1 MKTILCPTD
10 FSDASNNAI
19 AYAAKLAQKLETSLT
34 LLHVRSPFDL
44 SPAEMIRGSE
54 TTAARTWHALEAQ
67 SREVTRA
74 FKIPCYAEAES
85 TTGKL
90 SSAIHDKAEHSD
102 LIVMGSNGPDDLY
115 QLLFGSNTYN
125 AIMESDKPI
134 IVVPAGLDYT
144 DIKSMVYAFDYLR
157 NRTLPL
163 THLIPLVQKLS
174 CKLTVLQVMEDSYS
188 QDAEEELKEL
198 QYIIDTYRQRDLKE
212 IKYDTARNT
221 DIVQGINHYM
231 LKTVPDVLALC
242 SEHHSLIGRIF
253 HKSVIKQI
261 TAICNYPV
269 IIFPY

>member
-19 AYAAKLAQKLETSLT
+19 AYAAKLAQKFEASLT
-34 LLHVRSPFDL
+34 LLQVQSAFEL
-44 SPAEMIRGSE
+44 SPAEMIRGRE
-54 TTAARTWHALEAQ
+54 TSTTRTWHALEAQ

-74 FKIPCYAEAES
+74 FKISCYAEATSAPE
-85 TTGKL
+85 KL
-90 SSAIHDKAEHSD
+90 SAAIHDQAERFD

-125 AIMESDKPI
+125 AILKSNKPV
-134 IVVPAGLDYT
+134 IVVPAGLGYSA
-144 DIKSMVYAFDYLR
+144 IRSMVYAFDYLR

-163 THLIPLVQKLS
+163 THLVPLVQKLS
-174 CKLTVLQVMEDSYS
+174 CRLTVLQVMEDAYS

-198 QYIIDTYRQRDLKE
+198 QYIIDTYHHRDLKE
-212 IKYDTARNT
+212 IKYDTVRDA
-221 DIVQGINHYM
+221 DIAQAINRYM
-231 LKTVPDVLALC
+231 LKNMPDALALC
-242 SEHHSLIGRIF
+242 SEHHSLAGRIF

-269 IIFPY
+269 IIFPH